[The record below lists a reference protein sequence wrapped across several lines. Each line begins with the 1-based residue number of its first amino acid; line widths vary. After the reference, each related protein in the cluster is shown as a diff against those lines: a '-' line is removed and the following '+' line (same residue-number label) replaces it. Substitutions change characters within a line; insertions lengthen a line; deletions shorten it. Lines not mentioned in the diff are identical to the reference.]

1 MGPIGHR
8 LLADDPMGLLDF
20 SPVNNMVWAFFSP
33 LFLLRFSLLLGL
45 LQSERNSQ
53 NFWLNFGEKFVQPFL
68 LKMTVWILAGAI
80 VTKDDY
86 EPHKHTPYHSQL
98 HLVFWSP
105 GERSSGF
112 CSLNDD
118 KILGR
123 YTAERIDESLR
134 PEGISHSFLIYREVY
149 IVNPSLSFP
158 VNEDRISDTL
168 SS

>member
-20 SPVNNMVWAFFSP
+20 SRVNNMVWAFFSP

-105 GERSSGF
+105 GERSSVFLFFEWWQNIGPLHCREDWWISEAWGGGF
-112 CSLNDD
+112 PFFPHLQGS
-118 KILGR
+118 IQ
-123 YTAERIDESLR
+123 SQ
-134 PEGISHSFLIYREVY
+134 
-149 IVNPSLSFP
+149 SFP
-158 VNEDRISDTL
+158 VFPCKWG
-168 SS
+168 